1 MQNEI
6 KFASFQTLNIKE
18 EEKKPKVLN
27 GIETTNVT
35 INNKTTLKC
44 EIEQVRSV
52 YLNLVT
58 CASML
63 EKKTHMIPVC
73 NMCNEPHS
81 PCRYKC
87 CKQSDFGAQVVASS
101 FVVVVVANST
111 TSNIVYSLPY
121 EYQVKQIA
129 IARNSRFHAS
139 YLP

>member
-1 MQNEI
+1 MQRKQISFLMQNEI

-58 CASML
+58 CAL
-63 EKKTHMIPVC
+63 C
-73 NMCNEPHS
+73 
-81 PCRYKC
+81 
-87 CKQSDFGAQVVASS
+87 
-101 FVVVVVANST
+101 
-111 TSNIVYSLPY
+111 
-121 EYQVKQIA
+121 
-129 IARNSRFHAS
+129 
-139 YLP
+139 

>member
-18 EEKKPKVLN
+18 DEKKMEVFN

-63 EKKTHMIPVC
+63 EKKSI
-73 NMCNEPHS
+73 
-81 PCRYKC
+81 
-87 CKQSDFGAQVVASS
+87 
-101 FVVVVVANST
+101 
-111 TSNIVYSLPY
+111 
-121 EYQVKQIA
+121 
-129 IARNSRFHAS
+129 
-139 YLP
+139 